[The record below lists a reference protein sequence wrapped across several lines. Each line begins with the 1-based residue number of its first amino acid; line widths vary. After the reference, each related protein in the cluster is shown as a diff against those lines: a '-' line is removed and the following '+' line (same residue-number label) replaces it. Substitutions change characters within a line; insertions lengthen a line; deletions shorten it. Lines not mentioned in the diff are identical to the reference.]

1 MEEKYK
7 KDIRE
12 VNESQESLQ
21 NTYFDLSQTLDKQKD
36 RNWELQQDGDLLRK
50 QLSQL
55 TDLYEQ

>member
-21 NTYFDLSQTLDKQKD
+21 NTYFDLSHTLNEQKD
-36 RNWELQQDGDLLRK
+36 RNWELQQNGDLLRK
-50 QLSQL
+50 QLCQL